1 MENGQEKGVRNT
13 SAKTIGQGRGTEK
26 KEKDLLAKARLEAT
40 RSDCKHE
47 AVDDFVAVVSTRM
60 GPIHA
65 RYAELKDVKDFVS
78 QVLACEAQVYIGLD
92 TEGHLEG
99 LPPGFMQ
106 LSTPL
111 PRFDSLPIS
120 IVFQL
125 HADLKD
131 TLTALFSDKRGLVT
145 FLVYGKETET
155 KQLTKYF
162 GEGFDLA
169 ANFVDLQEKDAKGKP
184 VALES
189 AVEDLLDLKVEKW
202 AHMTPDYKKSVW
214 KAFEGSP
221 PLNAALVQYA
231 ALDAHANW
239 WIFHE
244 RLRRR
249 VDE

>member
-111 PRFDSLPIS
+111 PRHPGPE
-120 IVFQL
+120 
-125 HADLKD
+125 
-131 TLTALFSDKRGLVT
+131 LT
-145 FLVYGKETET
+145 
-155 KQLTKYF
+155 
-162 GEGFDLA
+162 GF
-169 ANFVDLQEKDAKGKP
+169 
-184 VALES
+184 
-189 AVEDLLDLKVEKW
+189 
-202 AHMTPDYKKSVW
+202 
-214 KAFEGSP
+214 
-221 PLNAALVQYA
+221 
-231 ALDAHANW
+231 
-239 WIFHE
+239 
-244 RLRRR
+244 
-249 VDE
+249 